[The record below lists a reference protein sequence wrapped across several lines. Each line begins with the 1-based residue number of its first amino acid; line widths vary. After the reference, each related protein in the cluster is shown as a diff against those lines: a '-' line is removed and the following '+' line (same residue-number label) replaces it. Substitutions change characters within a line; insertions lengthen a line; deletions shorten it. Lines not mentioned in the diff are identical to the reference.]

1 MRTLARVDLPD
12 PFGPMMAWI
21 SPGRTLRLTP
31 RRISLPS
38 TVAWRS
44 STSRI
49 GSAISHHSFVTEN
62 MSGNR
67 YRPSHVDVVAL
78 DLHLVGGH
86 WLGGR
91 APASR
96 TQSSFAGGPNG
107 FMGSAPQLPR
117 DGVVEHA
124 ANRLD
129 PHAVDDVLEESLD
142 DEALGVVTG
151 DAPGLEIE
159 ELLVVHLADG

>member
-49 GSAISHHSFVTEN
+49 GSASSHHSFGTEN
-62 MSGNR
+62 MYGNR
-67 YRPSHVDVVAL
+67 YRPPHVDVDA
-78 DLHLVGGH
+78 
-86 WLGGR
+86 R
-91 APASR
+91 P
-96 TQSSFAGGPNG
+96 QSSVAGWANGSIGSGP
-107 FMGSAPQLPR
+107 QRPR

-129 PHAVDDVLEESLD
+129 THAVDDVLEASLD
-142 DEALGVVTG
+142 DEALGVVTA
-151 DAPGLEIE
+151 DAPRLEIE